1 MEFKS
6 LLECRRS
13 VRAFDGRP
21 VSREQI
27 QKIAEDIRMAPS
39 WKNSQTGRIYATYSP
54 EYVEEVRKALPEF
67 NQRSTE
73 KAPAFLV
80 STFKKGIAGFAADG
94 TPTNELGDGWGA
106 YDLGLQNAYLILS
119 ASEQGLDTLIMGCR
133 DADALR
139 KLFSIP
145 AEEEIVA
152 VIALGYRAGE
162 PVMRPRKS
170 AEELLQIR

>member
-1 MEFKS
+1 MEFKT
-6 LLECRRS
+6 LIEKRRS

-21 VSREQI
+21 VTREQI
-27 QKIAEDIRMAPS
+27 ETIARDIQMAPS
-39 WKNSQTGRIYATYSP
+39 WKNSQTGRVYAAFSP
-54 EYVEEVRKALPEF
+54 AFVDGVRKALPEF

-80 STFKKGIAGFAADG
+80 TTFKKGIAGFTAEG
-94 TPTNELGDGWGA
+94 TPTNELGQGWGA
-106 YDLGLQNAYLILS
+106 YDLGLRDAYLILS

-133 DADALR
+133 DAVALR

-145 AEEEIVA
+145 DDEEIAA

-162 PVMRPRKS
+162 PVFRPRKPV
-170 AEELLQIR
+170 EELVRID